1 MSEKAKTLLEYTL
14 NNKEEYDEVYKYI
27 KDNIIEPK
35 RNIFINQE
43 ILFANVKELY
53 KRSTNL
59 ETIINEIAKEV

>member
-59 ETIINEIAKEV
+59 ETIIKEIAKEV

>member
-1 MSEKAKTLLEYTL
+1 MSEKAKTLLEYAL

-27 KDNIIEPK
+27 KDNIIEPQ

-59 ETIINEIAKEV
+59 ETIIKEIAKEV

>member
-43 ILFANVKELY
+43 ILFANEKELY

-59 ETIINEIAKEV
+59 ETIIKEIAKEV

>member
-53 KRSTNL
+53 KRSTNV
-59 ETIINEIAKEV
+59 ETIIKEIAKEV